1 MKKSEKPKRMNA
13 GLFLSMFLLSIVQ
26 KFYLLI
32 PGIVLCIIGI
42 WVPSCAKIGIIFIGV
57 DIVISLIWMLYGK
70 NMIEN
75 SDSGA
80 LNSIRDSSLKG
91 IAEHITDIIENEPPF
106 SPDEKSGENID

>member
-1 MKKSEKPKRMNA
+1 MKKTEKTKRMNA

-57 DIVISLIWMLYGK
+57 DIVISLVWMLYGK

-75 SDSGA
+75 SDSEP
-80 LNSIRDSSLKG
+80 LDTIRDSSLKG
-91 IAEHITDIIENEPPF
+91 IAEHITDIVENEPPF
-106 SPDEKSGENID
+106 APDEKNGEDND